1 MPVSFIYYNLD
12 FNSLIQHTTEMRKR
26 LQNKDLEVL
35 RELLLSGLTSAEAA
49 QKMEVSVATVSNY
62 RAYFKKKG
70 DVFPNNRGRKP
81 KNSSNE
87 NSVKEIS
94 SSAFSDTYKY
104 MINGIQVTFSDKP
117 KALRIGKK
125 GLQVE
130 Y

>member
-1 MPVSFIYYNLD
+1 
-12 FNSLIQHTTEMRKR
+12 MRKR
-26 LQNKDLEVL
+26 LQNKDLKVL
-35 RELLLSGLTSAEAA
+35 RELLLNGMTSAEAA

-81 KNSSNE
+81 KNSSNFK
-87 NSVKEIS
+87 SVKDNC
-94 SSAFSDTYKY
+94 ANTFSDTYKY
-104 MINGIQVTFSDKP
+104 NINGIQVTFSDKP

>member
-1 MPVSFIYYNLD
+1 
-12 FNSLIQHTTEMRKR
+12 MRKR
-26 LQNKDLEVL
+26 LQNKEIEALKD
-35 RELLLSGLTSAEAA
+35 LLLSGLTSAEAA
-49 QKMEVSVATVSNY
+49 KQMEVSVATVSNY

-87 NSVKEIS
+87 TTVKENS
-94 SSAFSDTYKY
+94 SNSFSDSYKY
-104 MINGIQVTFSDKP
+104 IINGIQVTFSDKP
-117 KALRIGKK
+117 KVLRIGKN

>member
-1 MPVSFIYYNLD
+1 MSK
-12 FNSLIQHTTEMRKR
+12 H
-26 LQNKDLEVL
+26 LQNNEIEVL

-49 QKMEVSVATVSNY
+49 QQMEVSVATVSNY

-70 DVFPNNRGRKP
+70 DVFPNNRGRKSQ
-81 KNSSNE
+81 NSSKSTVVNQ
-87 NSVKEIS
+87 SL
-94 SSAFSDTYKY
+94 ATTFSDAYKY
-104 MINGIQVTFSDKP
+104 NINGIQVTFSDKP

>member
-1 MPVSFIYYNLD
+1 MS
-12 FNSLIQHTTEMRKR
+12 KR
-26 LQNKDLEVL
+26 LQKKDLEVL
-35 RELLLSGLTSAEAA
+35 RELLLNGLTSVEVA
-49 QKMEVSVATVSNY
+49 QKMDVSVATVSNY

-81 KNSSNE
+81 KNSSTS
-87 NSVKEIS
+87 NSVKEN
-94 SSAFSDTYKY
+94 SAITFSDTYKY
-104 MINGIQVTFSDKP
+104 NINGIQVTFSDKP

>member
-1 MPVSFIYYNLD
+1 
-12 FNSLIQHTTEMRKR
+12 MRKR
-26 LQNKDLEVL
+26 LQNKDLKVL
-35 RELLLSGLTSAEAA
+35 RELLLNGMTSAEAA

-81 KNSSNE
+81 KYSSNFK
-87 NSVKEIS
+87 SVKDN
-94 SSAFSDTYKY
+94 SANTFSDTYKY
-104 MINGIQVTFSDKP
+104 NINGIQVTFSDKP

>member
-1 MPVSFIYYNLD
+1 
-12 FNSLIQHTTEMRKR
+12 MRKR
-26 LQNKDLEVL
+26 LQNKEIEVL

-70 DVFPNNRGRKP
+70 DVFPNNRGRKS
-81 KNSSNE
+81 KNSSKSTVTKQNLA
-87 NSVKEIS
+87 S
-94 SSAFSDTYKY
+94 SFSDTYKY
-104 MINGIQVTFSDKP
+104 NINGIQVTFSDKP

>member
-1 MPVSFIYYNLD
+1 M
-12 FNSLIQHTTEMRKR
+12 TTRKR
-26 LQNKDLEVL
+26 LKTIEIEAL
-35 RELLLSGLTSAEAA
+35 RKLLINGKTSIQAA
-49 QKMEVSVATVSNY
+49 QEMGVSVATISNY

-81 KNSSNE
+81 KNSSNS
-87 NSVKEIS
+87 NSVKENS
-94 SSAFSDTYKY
+94 TSAFSDTYKY
-104 MINGIQVTFSDKP
+104 NINGVQVTFSDKP

>member
-1 MPVSFIYYNLD
+1 
-12 FNSLIQHTTEMRKR
+12 MRKR
-26 LQNKDLEVL
+26 LQNKEIEVL
-35 RELLLSGLTSAEAA
+35 RELLLNGLTSAEAA

-70 DVFPNNRGRKP
+70 DVFPNNRGRKS
-81 KNSSNE
+81 KNSSKSTVTKQNLA
-87 NSVKEIS
+87 S
-94 SSAFSDTYKY
+94 SFSDTYKY
-104 MINGIQVTFSDKP
+104 NINGIQVTFSDKP

>member
-1 MPVSFIYYNLD
+1 
-12 FNSLIQHTTEMRKR
+12 MRKR
-26 LQNKDLEVL
+26 LQNKVIEVL
-35 RELLLSGLTSAEAA
+35 RELLLGGSTSAEAA
-49 QKMEVSVATVSNY
+49 EKMEVSVATVSNY

-81 KNSSNE
+81 KNSSTS
-87 NSVKEIS
+87 NSVKEN
-94 SSAFSDTYKY
+94 SAITFSDTYKY
-104 MINGIQVTFSDKP
+104 NINGIQVTFSDKP

>member
-1 MPVSFIYYNLD
+1 
-12 FNSLIQHTTEMRKR
+12 MRKR
-26 LQNKDLEVL
+26 LQNKEIEVL
-35 RELLLSGLTSAEAA
+35 RELLLSGSTSAEAA

-81 KNSSNE
+81 KNSSN
-87 NSVKEIS
+87 SRPLKEHS
-94 SSAFSDTYKY
+94 TNTFSDTYKY
-104 MINGIQVTFSDKP
+104 NINGVQVTFSDKP

-125 GLQVE
+125 GLKVE

>member
-1 MPVSFIYYNLD
+1 
-12 FNSLIQHTTEMRKR
+12 MRKR
-26 LQNKDLEVL
+26 LQNKEIEVL

-49 QKMEVSVATVSNY
+49 QQMEVSVATVSNY

-70 DVFPNNRGRKP
+70 DVFPNNRGRKS
-81 KNSSNE
+81 KNSSNSKSGKDSFT
-87 NSVKEIS
+87 NTFSVS
-94 SSAFSDTYKY
+94 YKY
-104 MINGIQVTFSDKP
+104 NINGVQVTFSDKP